1 MRSRLLLLAAFSVVL
16 ASAADAA
23 GIMPLDVPADAQG
36 PTLTGVVWSPCAV
49 PPQHVEIGGAALPG
63 VRDCPI
69 VGDNL
74 PLVVISHGRGGSF
87 FGHHDIAETLADAG
101 FVVAAINHP
110 GDTSADMSRSDDLAA
125 FVERPTDIKRLID
138 FMLQASLVATKID
151 PQRVGFFGFSRGGYT
166 GLVLLAA
173 NPDWAVVGEFCKQST
188 SHACEQIRQGEFSRQ
203 TLAHDPRIKAAVIA
217 DPLTIMFSRDSFAP
231 VRAPVQLWQSERG
244 GDGVLPEHVAA
255 VDRSLPAPHEYH
267 VVQNS
272 AHFAFLTP
280 CPPAVAKVRPELCTD
295 APGLDRVVFHH
306 EFDAAVLAF
315 LRGHLPSADKP

>member
-1 MRSRLLLLAAFSVVL
+1 
-16 ASAADAA
+16 
-23 GIMPLDVPADAQG
+23 
-36 PTLTGVVWSPCAV
+36 
-49 PPQHVEIGGAALPG
+49 VEIGGAALPG

-69 VGDNL
+69 VGGNP

-87 FGHHDIAETLADAG
+87 FGQHDIAETLADAG
-101 FVVAAINHP
+101 FVFAAMNHP

-125 FVERPTDIKRLID
+125 VVERPTDIKRLID

-151 PQRVGFFGFSRGGYT
+151 PQRGYFGFSRGGYT
-166 GLVLLAA
+166 GLVQFGA
-173 NPDWAVVGEFCKQST
+173 NPDWAVVGEFC
-188 SHACEQIRQGEFSRQ
+188 
-203 TLAHDPRIKAAVIA
+203 
-217 DPLTIMFSRDSFAP
+217 
-231 VRAPVQLWQSERG
+231 
-244 GDGVLPEHVAA
+244 
-255 VDRSLPAPHEYH
+255 YH

-280 CPPAVAKVRPELCTD
+280 CPPAVAKVRPEPRTD